1 MPPSSPDDSATASDA
16 PGDAVTADGTNKTG
30 APVFQAGWREVLIGL
45 VGSWVLRLLAAT
57 LRFRS
62 ENLDVSHRRTP
73 GESFIFAF
81 WHNRLL
87 LIPVVWERFLQPP
100 GAPGGKGLTSTS
112 RDGELI
118 AQFLARFGV
127 GPVRGSATRRG
138 STALREL
145 VRWLRKGHDV
155 GITPDGSRGPR
166 YEVKPGLVL
175 LAQLSGRRI
184 VPLSFE
190 YTSAWRTKSWDR
202 FYIPKPFSRVTF
214 VVGEPFAVQRTAT
227 PEEFEAERQR
237 CEAAMRATIRDD
249 DLTAR

>member
-1 MPPSSPDDSATASDA
+1 MSLPTSDTEQAVPNEAGEAAPPP
-16 PGDAVTADGTNKTG
+16 
-30 APVFQAGWREVLIGL
+30 FQAGWREVAIGF

-57 LRFRS
+57 LRFRT
-62 ENLDVSHRRTP
+62 ENLAVSHARTP

-87 LIPVVWERFLQPP
+87 LIPVAWERFLQPP
-100 GAPGGKGLTSTS
+100 GSPVGKGLTSTS

-118 AQFLARFGV
+118 AQFLTRFGV

-155 GITPDGSRGPR
+155 GITPDGSRGPC
-166 YEVKPGLVL
+166 YEIKPGLVL

-190 YTSAWRTKSWDR
+190 YASAWRTKSWDR
-202 FYIPKPFSRVTF
+202 FFIPKPFSRVTF
-214 VVGEPFAVQRTAT
+214 VVGEPFTVERTGT
-227 PEEFEAERQR
+227 PEGFEAERQR
-237 CEAAMRATIRDD
+237 CERAIMAQIRE
-249 DLTAR
+249 R